1 MCFDTLRTKEEDME
15 ISSRIKHHR
24 TTCGLSQE
32 DLAEKIYVTRNT
44 ISNWE
49 TGRTY
54 PDVQSLLL
62 LSSLFSVSIDDL
74 VQGDVE
80 MLNETARAD
89 TKKLNLWAGICIA
102 FAVLTLLSL
111 AGMPFVVGMPWAFIP
126 TGVCVLIAC
135 IAALRTIQIM
145 KDIDIVTTAEMVAF
159 LEGRPVN
166 RDEEKRAKWCK
177 QKIVIGIVVTLI
189 GGLFGALIGLLTYKA
204 GL

>member
-1 MCFDTLRTKEEDME
+1 ME

-32 DLAEKIYVTRNT
+32 ELAEKIYVTRNT

-62 LSSLFSVSIDDL
+62 LSTLFSVSIDDL

-80 MLNETARAD
+80 MLNETAQTN

-102 FAVLTLLSL
+102 FGVLFFLFLV
-111 AGMPFVVGMPWAFIP
+111 GMPFVIGMPWAFIP
-126 TGVCVLIAC
+126 IGVCALIAF
-135 IAALRTIQIM
+135 IAAFRAQQLM
-145 KDIDIVTTAEMVAF
+145 KDIDVVTTSEMLAF

-166 RDEEKRAKWCK
+166 RDEEKRVKWRK
-177 QKIVIGIVVTLI
+177 QKIVIDIAVMLI

>member
-1 MCFDTLRTKEEDME
+1 ME

-32 DLAEKIYVTRNT
+32 ELAEKIYVTRNT

-62 LSSLFSVSIDDL
+62 LSALFSVSIDDL

-89 TKKLNLWAGICIA
+89 TKKLNFWAGICIA
-102 FAVLTLLSL
+102 FGVLSILSL
-111 AGMPFVVGMPWAFIP
+111 VGMPLAIGMPWALIP
-126 TGVCVLIAC
+126 ICAFVLIAY
-135 IAALRTIQIM
+135 IAAFRAQRIM
-145 KDIDIVTTAEMVAF
+145 KDIDVVTTSEMVAF
-159 LEGRPVN
+159 LEGKPIN
-166 RDEEKRAKWCK
+166 RDEEKRAKWRK
-177 QKIVIGIVVTLI
+177 QTKILSIVVTLI
-189 GGLFGALIGLLTYKA
+189 SALFGAMLGILTYKA